1 VIKGSTVENDF
12 AILSDKTMSEKSAEN
27 FVRRKFY
34 LRKLASPSCFNEKVS
49 DEICQGDENFV
60 R

>member
-1 VIKGSTVENDF
+1 
-12 AILSDKTMSEKSAEN
+12 LSDKTMSEKSAEN

-34 LRKLASPSCFNEKVS
+34 LRKLASPSCFTEKVS

-60 R
+60 RWYPI